1 MREAGIYTDIDI
13 DDYHSDEGI
22 SSSGIS
28 LILDCPK
35 RYHYEYYVKEK
46 ESLKD
51 NDKFIVGQAVHTM
64 ILEPDQFDKR
74 FYLMKENV
82 NLTTKVG
89 KAIYE
94 EAMLASEGR
103 TILRFDKAREV
114 SEMGLSIKNHSIWN
128 KIKLSEGS
136 VENSVYWDAGIY
148 NTRLRA
154 RPDFYNENII
164 IDLKTTDSIAGFS
177 KSVYNYGYHRQAA
190 MQMDGLEAIDGK
202 KRYFAFFVVEKKA
215 PYLTACFTLDN
226 EAIEQGRKEYLEG
239 AATYSECLKYNVWP
253 GYDEKF
259 QLISLPKW
267 AIKKEDE
274 EVV

>member
-1 MREAGIYTDIDI
+1 MREPGIYKDIDI
-13 DDYHSDEGI
+13 DAYHADEGI

-46 ESLKD
+46 ESSKD
-51 NDKFIVGQAVHTM
+51 NDKFVVGQAVHTM
-64 ILEPDQFDKR
+64 ILEPDEFDNR

-82 NLTTKVG
+82 NLTTKIG

-94 EAMLASEGR
+94 EAMLAAQGR

-114 SEMGLSIKNHSIWN
+114 NDMGLSIKQHSIWN
-128 KIKLSEGS
+128 KIKLTDGN

-154 RPDFYNENII
+154 RPDFYNDALI
-164 IDLKTTDSIAGFS
+164 IDLKTTDSIAGFA

-190 MQMDGLEAIDGK
+190 MQMDGLEKIDGK
-202 KRYFAFFVVEKKA
+202 KRHFAFFVVEKKA
-215 PYLTACFTLDN
+215 PYLTACFTLDDA
-226 EAIEQGRKEYLEG
+226 AIEQGRKEYLEG
-239 AATYSECLKYNVWP
+239 AATYSECLRFDMWP

-259 QLISLPKW
+259 QLLSLPKW
-267 AIKKEDE
+267 ATKTEDE
-274 EVV
+274 EMI